1 MNTTRPDRHQRSGRS
16 PVATQPLEGLP
27 QVGCERTQNG
37 LTDRIV
43 VASSMSAAFDGALD
57 DYIQHLRVERGLSK
71 HTVDGY
77 ARDLVRFGARL
88 SDEQASLAEV
98 DEARVASYLVTL
110 SQEGLSARTQARALS
125 AIRGFFRF
133 LVQERRAER
142 DPTELLEGPRLLQK
156 LPDILNRDEVL
167 RLLRA
172 PTGSKPN
179 RIRDRAMLHTMYAA
193 GLRVSELIELDL
205 ADVNLEEGFVS
216 ALGKGNKRRIV
227 PIGAHAHAAMLEYL
241 AEVRPKWAR
250 TASRAC
256 FVTSR
261 GKAMTRQSFWSLVK
275 KYARAAGITKPI
287 SPHKLRHSFATHLL
301 AGGADLRSVQTMLG
315 HADISTTQIYTHVSG
330 DHLRKMHERYH
341 PRG

>member
-1 MNTTRPDRHQRSGRS
+1 
-16 PVATQPLEGLP
+16 
-27 QVGCERTQNG
+27 
-37 LTDRIV
+37 
-43 VASSMSAAFDGALD
+43 MSAAFDGALD

-71 HTVDGY
+71 HTVSGY
-77 ARDLVRFGARL
+77 AHDLGRFGARL
-88 SDEQASLAEV
+88 ADEQTSLDEV
-98 DEARVASYLVTL
+98 DEARVAGYLVSL
-110 SQEGLSARTQARALS
+110 SHDGLSARTQARALS

-133 LVQERRAER
+133 LLQEGVQAQ

-167 RLLRA
+167 RLLEA
-172 PTGSKPN
+172 PVGTKPN
-179 RIRDRAMLHTMYAA
+179 RVRDRAMLHVMYAA
-193 GLRVSELIELDL
+193 GLRVSELVELDL
-205 ADVNLEEGFVS
+205 ADLNLEEGFVS

-227 PIGAHAHAAMLEYL
+227 PIGAHARAAAVEYL
-241 AEVRPKWAR
+241 AEVRPRWAQP
-250 TASRAC
+250 ASRAC
-256 FVTSR
+256 FVTAR

-301 AGGADLRSVQTMLG
+301 SGGADLRSVQTMLG

-330 DHLRKMHERYH
+330 DHLRRMHERYH